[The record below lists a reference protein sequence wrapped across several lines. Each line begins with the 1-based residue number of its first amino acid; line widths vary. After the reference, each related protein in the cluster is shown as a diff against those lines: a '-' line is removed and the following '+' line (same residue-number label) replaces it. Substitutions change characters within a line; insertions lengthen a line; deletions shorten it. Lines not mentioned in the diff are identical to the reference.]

1 MNPLRILFVFGCP
14 LKKGGTENVMI
25 NIVKN
30 IDREMFHI
38 DFLIFDKTTDTSDD
52 KKYLESLG
60 CRFYQI
66 TARGV
71 DRKLHNKEL
80 DDFFRDHRYDIVH
93 THMDA
98 IGEEALKAAKK
109 HGIKARI
116 AHSHNTDQLDNPK
129 GLKDHLHRAYLKYE
143 KHLLR
148 RYAEYY
154 VACSPEA
161 GKWLFGERIC
171 NGENYLVLN
180 NAIDIAEY
188 SFNEQTRNRIRKE
201 LGLEDKKVIIHVGQF
216 RTQKNHDL
224 IVDVFEELHN
234 RDDSYRLLLV
244 GKGEEEDRI
253 MAKISDKKLEDTV
266 MLLGNRNDVNEL
278 LQSADVFLF
287 PSRYEGLGIALLEAQ
302 AADLVCVVSDGIPD
316 LAVLTEKVR
325 KLSLSEAVTIWAD
338 AVEESLNR
346 FDTRKDRSDLFI
358 AKGFDIST
366 NIRRLE
372 ELYKRAAGNE

>member
-14 LKKGGTENVMI
+14 LKKGGTENVMV

-161 GKWLFGERIC
+161 GKWLFGDKRC
-171 NGENYLVLN
+171 KGENYLLLT
-180 NAIDIAEY
+180 NAIESSRYSYDEETRAEV
-188 SFNEQTRNRIRKE
+188 RKE
-201 LGLEDKKVIIHVGQF
+201 LGFEGKKVIIHVGQF
-216 RTQKNHDL
+216 RTQKNHDKV
-224 IVDVFEELHN
+224 IEIFRELCS
-234 RDDSYRLLLV
+234 RDEAYRLLLV
-244 GKGEEEDRI
+244 GKGEDEYRI
-253 MAKISDKKLEDTV
+253 RDKVSSMGLSGKV
-266 MLLGNRNDVNEL
+266 RFLGNRNDVDRL
-278 LQSADVFLF
+278 LQAADVFLF
-287 PSRYEGLGIALLEAQ
+287 PSLYEGLSIALLEAQ
-302 AADLVCVVSDGIPD
+302 ASDLICIVSDTVSP
-316 LAVLTEKVR
+316 ASFVTEKAV
-325 KLSLSEAVTIWAD
+325 SLGLDKDAKTWAD
-338 AVEESLNR
+338 KIEASLDA
-346 FDTRKDRSDLFI
+346 FKTRSDRKFLFTD
-358 AKGFDIST
+358 KGYDISAQ
-366 NIRRLE
+366 IKVLE
-372 ELYKRAAGNE
+372 KFYMKAAGI

>member
-161 GKWLFGERIC
+161 GKWLFGKKRC
-171 NGENYLVLN
+171 KGDNYLLLT
-180 NAIDIAEY
+180 NAIESSRYSYDEETRAEV
-188 SFNEQTRNRIRKE
+188 RKE
-201 LGLEDKKVIIHVGQF
+201 LGFEGKKVIIHVGQF
-216 RTQKNHDL
+216 RTQKNHDKV
-224 IVDVFEELHN
+224 IEIFSELCS
-234 RDDSYRLLLV
+234 RDEAYRLILV
-244 GKGEEEDRI
+244 GKGEDEYRI
-253 MAKISDKKLEDTV
+253 RDMVSGMGLSGKV
-266 MLLGNRNDVNEL
+266 RFLGNRNDVDRL
-278 LQSADVFLF
+278 LQAADVFLF
-287 PSRYEGLGIALLEAQ
+287 PSLYEGLSIALLEAQ
-302 AADLVCVVSDGIPD
+302 ASDLICIVSDTVSPSSF
-316 LAVLTEKVR
+316 VTEKAV
-325 KLSLSEAVTIWAD
+325 SLGLDKDAKTWAD
-338 AVEESLNR
+338 KIEASLDA
-346 FDTRKDRSDLFI
+346 FKTRSDRKSLFTD
-358 AKGFDIST
+358 KGYDISAQ
-366 NIRRLE
+366 IKVLE
-372 ELYKRAAGNE
+372 KFYMKAAGI

>member
-38 DFLIFDKTTDTSDD
+38 DFLIFDKTPDTSDD

-66 TARGV
+66 TARGI
-71 DRKLHNKEL
+71 DRKIHNKEL
-80 DDFFRDHRYDIVH
+80 EEFFKEHKYDIVH

-161 GKWLFGERIC
+161 GKWLFGKKRC
-171 NGENYLVLN
+171 SGDNYLLLT
-180 NAIDIAEY
+180 NAVESSKY
-188 SFNEQTRNRIRKE
+188 SYDEAIRDEVRKE
-201 LGLEDKKVIIHVGQF
+201 LGIEGKKVIIHVGQF
-216 RTQKNHDL
+216 RTQKNHDKV
-224 IVDVFEELHN
+224 IEIFRELCS
-234 RDDSYRLLLV
+234 RDEAYRLILV
-244 GKGEEEDRI
+244 GKGEDEYRI
-253 MAKISDKKLEDTV
+253 RDMVSRMGLSGKV
-266 MLLGNRNDVNEL
+266 RFLGNRNDVDRL
-278 LQSADVFLF
+278 LQAADVFLF
-287 PSRYEGLGIALLEAQ
+287 PSLYEGLSIALLEAQ
-302 AADLVCVVSDGIPD
+302 ASDLICIVSDTVSP
-316 LAVLTEKVR
+316 ASFVTEKAV
-325 KLSLSEAVTIWAD
+325 SLGLDKDAKTWAD
-338 AVEESLNR
+338 KIESAL
-346 FDTRKDRSDLFI
+346 DEYKTRSDMKSLFTE
-358 AKGFDIST
+358 KGYDISAQ
-366 NIRRLE
+366 IKVLE
-372 ELYKRAAGNE
+372 KFYIKAAGI